1 MASLYPWLSRWS
13 AYWQQSTNNMLAMP
27 VRIAFI
33 ALALIAT
40 ACGSSADDEVADTT
54 PSTQPAVEESTV
66 PSDAATTVEAEAEA
80 NDTEANDT
88 EPNDIEGDTTT
99 TTTKPPN
106 TTSEPPQEVVFE
118 PLRVDCSGLE
128 QVPVG
133 LQTGAIV
140 SGGVEYK
147 YQWTVP
153 STYDGS
159 PIPVVLDFHAIGSN
173 GAQQAVFAG
182 WTALAETAG
191 FLAVEPTGIA
201 VAPDERAS
209 WELPP
214 FDTDERND
222 VAMVRDLL
230 DQVASNVCIDPA
242 RIYATGMSNGALF
255 TSVLVCDLGDFI
267 AAAVSVAGVTHD
279 DSCNP
284 SRPVPYLAF
293 HGTDDTTIPYRG
305 EGETTLGGSEGGA
318 FFEQVMPE
326 EFGEFAADF
335 GCTESTDSVVS
346 ESVTLT
352 AYTGCT
358 SEVEMGFY
366 TIDGGGHTWPGSVF
380 SSLIPTLGVT
390 TMEVDATAL
399 AWEFFQRHSL

>member
-1 MASLYPWLSRWS
+1 
-13 AYWQQSTNNMLAMP
+13 MLAMP
-27 VRIAFI
+27 ARIAFI

-40 ACGSSADDEVADTT
+40 ACGSSADDQVADAT
-54 PSTQPAVEESTV
+54 PATQPAVEQSTV
-66 PSDAATTVEAEAEA
+66 PGDATTTV
-80 NDTEANDT
+80 DTEANGTEVDGTEVDDT
-88 EPNDIEGDTTT
+88 ESADDTTT
-99 TTTKPPN
+99 TESPDTTI
-106 TTSEPPQEVVFE
+106 EPPEEVVFE
-118 PLRVDCSGLE
+118 PLRVDCSGLG

-133 LQTGAIV
+133 LQTGVIV

-173 GAQQAVFAG
+173 GAQQAAFAG
-182 WTALAETAG
+182 WAALAETAG

-209 WELPP
+209 WELPQ

-230 DQVASNVCIDPA
+230 DQVATSVCIDPA

-284 SRPVPYLAF
+284 ARPVPYLAF
-293 HGTDDTTIPYRG
+293 HGTDDTTIPFRG
-305 EGETTLGGSEGGA
+305 EGETTLSGSEGGA
-318 FFEQVMPE
+318 FFEQIMPD

-352 AYTGCT
+352 AYTGCA
-358 SEVEMGFY
+358 SDVEMGFY
-366 TIDGGGHTWPGSVF
+366 TIDGGGHTWPGSIV

>member
-1 MASLYPWLSRWS
+1 
-13 AYWQQSTNNMLAMP
+13 MLDMP
-27 VRIAFI
+27 VRTALVV
-33 ALALIAT
+33 LALLAT
-40 ACGSSADDEVADTT
+40 ACGSGAPDEAVEES
-54 PSTQPAVEESTV
+54 PSTQPA
-66 PSDAATTVEAEAEA
+66 D
-80 NDTEANDT
+80 
-88 EPNDIEGDTTT
+88 EGDTLPQETTSVSQEAQTAETEPTEPAGEPTT
-99 TTTKPPN
+99 TSPPETTTAAP
-106 TTSEPPQEVVFE
+106 EVVFE
-118 PLRVDCSGLE
+118 PLEVDCSGLE
-128 QVPVG
+128 RVQVG
-133 LQTGAIV
+133 LQTGALE

-153 STYDGS
+153 STYDGT

-182 WTALAETAG
+182 WAALAETEG

-209 WELPP
+209 WELPQ
-214 FDTDERND
+214 FDTDDRND

-230 DQVASNVCIDPA
+230 DHVASNVCIDPA

-255 TSVLVCDLGDFI
+255 TSVLVCELGDFI

-279 DSCNP
+279 DSCSP

-293 HGTDDTTIPYRG
+293 HGTADTTVPFRG
-305 EGETTLGGSEGGA
+305 GGETTLDGAEGGA
-318 FFEQVMPE
+318 FFEQVMPD

-335 GCTESTDSVVS
+335 ECNESTDSAVS

-352 AYTGCT
+352 SYAGCAAD
-358 SEVEMGFY
+358 VEMGFY

-380 SSLIPTLGVT
+380 SAAIPSLGVT
-390 TMEVDATAL
+390 TMDVDATAL
-399 AWEFFQRHSL
+399 AWAFFQRHSL